1 MTFPVKSGL
10 GTNCRCTCWDL
21 FGRGHFSETK
31 LLQNCSFSQH
41 MDKQEYF
48 VQEFISSLSESLSIF
63 KLLSPDLNF
72 EVLIQLGLKCNGKT
86 WKVFPSFCF

>member
-1 MTFPVKSGL
+1 MVWIQTVGVHVGIYLEEAIPMTL
-10 GTNCRCTCWDL
+10 
-21 FGRGHFSETK
+21 TK

-41 MDKQEYF
+41 MDKQEFF